1 MKQKKNVT
9 EADILEQV
17 KTYIHAEDSIALIE
31 KAMATATRMHEG
43 QFRKSG
49 EPYIIHPFQVGY
61 ILAQL
66 QTGPSTIC
74 AGLLHDVLEDT
85 DYTAA
90 EIEEQFGKEVARLVE
105 SETENKYHDRP
116 KADTWKIRKE
126 ETIHHLRHASLETKM
141 ITLGDKLSNIRSIK
155 RDYEQLGN
163 QLWERFNQRD
173 PQMHAW
179 YYRSI
184 CQSLTELEDSAAWK
198 ELDCLIKEVFN
209 Y

>member
-1 MKQKKNVT
+1 MLEAEMKDIDERARQFAEMAHKGISRKGT
-9 EADILEQV
+9 ETPYMTHLEETADIVRTLTDNKKV
-17 KTYIHAEDSIALIE
+17 IA
-31 KAMATATRMHEG
+31 AA
-43 QFRKSG
+43 
-49 EPYIIHPFQVGY
+49 Y
-61 ILAQL
+61 
-66 QTGPSTIC
+66 
-74 AGLLHDVLEDT
+74 LHDVLEDT
-85 DYTAA
+85 DFTAA

-155 RDYEQLGN
+155 RDYEQIGN

-209 Y
+209 C

>member
-1 MKQKKNVT
+1 VEAEMKDIDKRACQFAEMAHKGICRKGMAT
-9 EADILEQV
+9 PYMTHLEETADIVRTLTDNKKV
-17 KTYIHAEDSIALIE
+17 IA
-31 KAMATATRMHEG
+31 AA
-43 QFRKSG
+43 
-49 EPYIIHPFQVGY
+49 Y
-61 ILAQL
+61 
-66 QTGPSTIC
+66 
-74 AGLLHDVLEDT
+74 LHDVIEDT
-85 DYTAA
+85 DYTAVD
-90 EIEEQFGKEVARLVE
+90 IEEQFGEEVARLVE

-126 ETIHHLRHASLETKM
+126 ETIHHLRHAGLETKM

-155 RDYEQLGN
+155 RDYEQIGN

-184 CQSLTELEDSAAWK
+184 CQSLTELKDSAAWK
-198 ELDCLIKEVFN
+198 ELDRLIKEVFK

>member
-1 MKQKKNVT
+1 M
-9 EADILEQV
+9 EADKKDIDEQARQF
-17 KTYIHAEDSIALIE
+17 AE
-31 KAMATATRMHEG
+31 MAHKGICRKGTAT
-43 QFRKSG
+43 
-49 EPYIIHPFQVGY
+49 PYMTHLEETADIVRTLTDNKKVIAAAY
-61 ILAQL
+61 
-66 QTGPSTIC
+66 
-74 AGLLHDVLEDT
+74 LHDVLEDT

-90 EIEEQFGKEVARLVE
+90 EIEELFGKEVARLVE

-155 RDYEQLGN
+155 RDYEQIGN
-163 QLWERFNQRD
+163 QLWERFNQSD

-184 CQSLTELEDSAAWK
+184 CQSLTELEETAAWK